1 MAEDGNGR
9 VTIAVLG
16 QKLDTIEELLRDQC
30 RLQAADHDRIGNLEG
45 ELRRVNDRIGAFQA
59 AQGLLTLIASTFA
72 GWLGT
77 RQ

>member
-45 ELRRVNDRIGAFQA
+45 ELRRVNDRTFQA
-59 AQGLLTLIASTFA
+59 AQGLLTLIASSIA
-72 GWLGT
+72 GWLGM